1 MGKDLLKKVRPSVLQ
16 EHGSDTAPFFNVDWG
31 IVDLQ
36 CRVSFRCTAERLSCA
51 YNHSFSVF

>member
-1 MGKDLLKKVRPSVLQ
+1 MGKDLPEEGEAIMLQ

-36 CRVSFRCTAERLSCA
+36 CRVSFRCTAEETQLCI
-51 YNHSFSVF
+51 